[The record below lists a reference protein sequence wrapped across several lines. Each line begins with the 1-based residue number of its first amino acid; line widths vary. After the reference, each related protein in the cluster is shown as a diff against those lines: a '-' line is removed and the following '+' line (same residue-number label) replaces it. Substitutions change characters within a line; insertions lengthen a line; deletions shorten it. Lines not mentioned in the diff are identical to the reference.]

1 MSNFP
6 HLFTPLDLGHTVLKN
21 RILMGSMHTGL
32 EEHPEGSERLAHF
45 YRLRAENG
53 VSLIITG
60 GIAPNPEGALT
71 AHGAVLNNSTQLPF
85 HRTITDA
92 VHQADGKIALQIL
105 HAGRYGLHPLLVAPS
120 AIQAEIIPFA
130 PKALSADEVQ
140 KTIDDFVNT
149 AKLAQ
154 QAGYDGVEVMGSE
167 GYLINQFIAK
177 RTNHRTDEWGGSYV
191 NRIRFPIE
199 IVRRIREAVGANF
212 IIVYRLS
219 MLDLVEDGSTWE
231 EIEYLASEIEKA
243 GACMINTGIGWHEAR
258 VPTIATQVPRH
269 AFSWVTQKLM
279 GKVNIPLITT
289 NRINDPFVAE
299 QILANGQADMVS
311 MARPF
316 LADEAFVRKA
326 AENRA
331 DEINTCI
338 GCNQACLDLIFSG
351 KLASCLVNP
360 QAVREM
366 DYPNEKAAKS
376 KSVAIVGAGPAG
388 LSCAIYAAKRG
399 HKVTL
404 FEKSNQIGGQ
414 FNLAKQIPGKE
425 EFHET
430 IRYFCRQLQLLNV
443 DVRLE
448 QQADAQSLS
457 GFDEV
462 IIATGVTPRKIQL
475 EGAEHHKVVSYID
488 VITHQQ
494 TVGKSVAII
503 GAGGI
508 GFDVA
513 ELLTQE
519 GKSSSLDTSLF
530 NQEWNIDPTIH
541 STGGIYPKNKNTVGS
556 ARQLYLL
563 QRKNSKVGAGLGKT
577 TGWVHRL
584 SLMKRGVKM
593 LNGVEYMRVD
603 DDGLHIRY
611 QDKTQCLPVDN
622 VVLCAGQEPYRPLK
636 IQLAEHGI
644 DAHVIGGADVAAELD
659 ARRAIEQG
667 MKVAYQL

>member
-32 EEHPEGSERLAHF
+32 EEHPEGSQRLAHF

-71 AHGAVLNNSTQLPF
+71 AHGAVLNHPNQLPF
-85 HRTITDA
+85 HQTITDA
-92 VHQADGKIALQIL
+92 VHQAEGKIALQIL

-130 PKALSADEVQ
+130 PKELSSDAIH

-154 QAGYDGVEVMGSE
+154 QAGYDGVEIMGSE

-177 RTNHRTDEWGGSYV
+177 RTNHRIDEWGGSYT

-212 IIVYRLS
+212 IIIYRLS
-219 MLDLVEDGSTWE
+219 MLDLVEDGSTWD
-231 EIEYLASEIEKA
+231 EIEHLANEIEKA

-258 VPTIATQVPRH
+258 IPTIATQVPRH

-430 IRYFCRQLQLLNV
+430 IRYFCRQIQLLNI

-448 QQADAQSLS
+448 QQADVHCLS

-475 EGAEHHKVVSYID
+475 EGADHQKVLSYID
-488 VITHQQ
+488 VITHKHP
-494 TVGKSVAII
+494 VGKNVAII

-508 GFDVA
+508 GFDIA

-519 GKSSSLDTSLF
+519 GKSSSLETSLF
-530 NQEWNIDPTIH
+530 NQEWNIDPTIQ
-541 STGGIYPKNKNTVGS
+541 SKGGIYSTQNVPVES

-603 DDGLHIRY
+603 DEGLHIRY
-611 QDKTQCLPVDN
+611 QDKIQCLPVDN

-667 MKVAYQL
+667 MKIAYQL

>member
-32 EEHPEGSERLAHF
+32 EEHPQGSERLAHF

-60 GIAPNPEGALT
+60 GIAPNKEGALT
-71 AHGAVLNNSTQLPF
+71 ANGAMLNDEKQLPF
-85 HRTITDA
+85 HQGITQA

-105 HAGRYGLHPLLVAPS
+105 HAGRYSLHPQLVAPS
-120 AIQAEIIPFA
+120 EIQAEINPFV
-130 PKALSADEVQ
+130 PKALSSAEIQ
-140 KTIDDFVNT
+140 QTINDFVNT
-149 AKLAQ
+149 AKLAK
-154 QAGYDGVEVMGSE
+154 QAGYDGVEIMGSE
-167 GYLINQFIAK
+167 GYLINQFITK
-177 RTNHRTDEWGGSYV
+177 RTNHRTDEWGGSYT
-191 NRIRFPIE
+191 NRIRFPLE
-199 IVRRIREAVGANF
+199 IVKQIRQTIGIDF

-231 EIEYLASEIEKA
+231 EVEYLAKEIEKA
-243 GACMINTGIGWHEAR
+243 GASMINTGIGWHEAR
-258 VPTIATQVPRH
+258 IPTIATQVPRS
-269 AFSWVTQKLM
+269 AFSWVTEKLM
-279 GKVNIPLITT
+279 GKVSIPLITT

-299 QILANGQADMVS
+299 QIIASGQADMIS

-326 AENRA
+326 EENRA

-338 GCNQACLDLIFSG
+338 GCNQACLDQIFNG

-360 QAVREM
+360 QAVREI
-366 DYPNEKAAKS
+366 DYPNEKAPHK

-430 IRYFCRQLQLLNV
+430 IRYFCRQLQRLNV

-448 QQADAQSLS
+448 QQADAASLL

-462 IIATGVTPRKIQL
+462 VIATGVIPRPIKID
-475 EGAEHHKVVSYID
+475 GIEHNKVMSYID
-488 VITHQQ
+488 VLTKQRP
-494 TVGKSVAII
+494 VGKNVAII

-508 GFDVA
+508 GFDIA
-513 ELLTQE
+513 ELLTQKGE
-519 GKSSSLDTSLF
+519 SSSLDTPLF
-530 NQEWNIDPTIH
+530 NKEWNIDTSIKVA
-541 STGGIYPKNKNTVGS
+541 GGVFPPKKELTKS
-556 ARQLYLL
+556 ARHLYLL

-584 SLMKRGVKM
+584 SLMKRGVQM
-593 LNGVEYMRVD
+593 LNAVEYMRVD
-603 DDGLHIRY
+603 DDGLHIRH
-611 QDKTQCLPVDN
+611 QEKMQCLPVDN
-622 VVLCAGQEPYRPLK
+622 VILCAGQEPYRPLK
-636 IQLAEHGI
+636 DQLAARGI
-644 DAHVIGGADVAAELD
+644 NAHVIGGADIAAELD

-667 MKVAYQL
+667 MQVAYQL

>member
-1 MSNFP
+1 MSNFS

-32 EEHPEGSERLAHF
+32 EEHPQGSQRLAHF

-60 GIAPNPEGALT
+60 GIAPNPEGAL
-71 AHGAVLNNSTQLPF
+71 APHGAVLNNEEQLPF
-85 HRTITDA
+85 HQQITQA

-105 HAGRYGLHPLLVAPS
+105 HAGRYSLHPLLVAPS
-120 AIQAEIIPFA
+120 AIKSEITPF
-130 PKALSADEVQ
+130 PPRELSGDEIHT
-140 KTIDDFVNT
+140 TIDDFVKT
-149 AKLAQ
+149 AMLAQ

-167 GYLINQFIAK
+167 GYLINQFITL
-177 RTNHRTDEWGGSYV
+177 RTNHRTDEWGGSYQ
-191 NRIRFPIE
+191 NRIRLPIE
-199 IVRRIREAVGANF
+199 IVRRIREAVGKNF
-212 IIVYRLS
+212 IIIYRLS
-219 MLDLVEDGSTWE
+219 MLDLVEGGSTWD
-231 EIEYLASEIEKA
+231 EIEYLAKEIEKA
-243 GACMINTGIGWHEAR
+243 GATMINTGIGWHEAR
-258 VPTIATQVPRH
+258 VPTIATQVPRK
-269 AFSWVTQKLM
+269 AFSWVTEKLM
-279 GKVNIPLITT
+279 GRVSIPLITT

-299 QILANGQADMVS
+299 QIIASGQADMVS

-316 LADEAFVRKA
+316 LADEAFVLKA
-326 AENRA
+326 QENRA

-338 GCNQACLDLIFSG
+338 GCNQACLDQIFNG

-366 DYPNEKAAKS
+366 DYPNELAARQKN
-376 KSVAIVGAGPAG
+376 VAIVGAGPAG

-404 FEKSNQIGGQ
+404 FERANQIGGQ

-425 EFHET
+425 EFYET
-430 IRYFCRQLQLLNV
+430 IRYFARQLEKLNV

-448 QQADAQSLS
+448 QAADVNSLT
-457 GFDEV
+457 GFDDV
-462 IIATGVTPRKIQL
+462 IIATGVIPRSVSL
-475 EGAEHHKVVSYID
+475 SGANHAK
-488 VITHQQ
+488 VITYIEALNHPNA
-494 TVGKSVAII
+494 VGKNVAII

-513 ELLTQE
+513 ELLTQQ
-519 GKSSSLDTSLF
+519 GISSSLDDDKF
-530 NQEWNIDPTIH
+530 IQEWNIDPSITTH
-541 STGGIYPKNKNTVGS
+541 GGIYPPNKQLEPS
-556 ARQLYLL
+556 PRHLYLL

-593 LNGVEYMRVD
+593 FNGVEYMRVD
-603 DDGLHIRY
+603 DQGLHIRY
-611 QDKTQCLPVDN
+611 QDENICLPVDN
-622 VVLCAGQEPYRPLK
+622 VVLCAGQEPYRPLQK
-636 IQLAEHGI
+636 QLEERGI
-644 DAHVIGGADVAAELD
+644 HPHVIGGADIAAELD

-667 MKVAYQL
+667 MKIAYSL

>member
-32 EEHPEGSERLAHF
+32 EEHPQGSQRLAHF

-60 GIAPNPEGALT
+60 GIAPNPEGVLAP
-71 AHGAVLNNSTQLPF
+71 HGAILNHQDQLPF
-85 HRTITDA
+85 HQQITEA

-105 HAGRYGLHPLLVAPS
+105 HAGRYAMHPALVAPS
-120 AIQAEIIPFA
+120 PIKSEITPF
-130 PKALSADEVQ
+130 PPRELSRDEIQ

-167 GYLINQFIAK
+167 GYLINQFITS
-177 RTNHRTDEWGGSYV
+177 RTNHRTDKWGGSYQ

-199 IVRRIREAVGANF
+199 IVNRIRQTVGEKF
-212 IIVYRLS
+212 IIIYRLS
-219 MLDLVEDGSTWE
+219 MLDLVEGGSTWD
-231 EIEYLASEIEKA
+231 EIEQLAKEIENA
-243 GACMINTGIGWHEAR
+243 GATMINTGIGWHEAR
-258 VPTIATQVPRH
+258 VPTIATLVPRK
-269 AFSWVTQKLM
+269 AFSWVTEKLM

-299 QILANGQADMVS
+299 QIIASGQADMVS

-316 LADEAFVRKA
+316 LADEAFVSKA
-326 AENRA
+326 QEGRA

-338 GCNQACLDLIFSG
+338 GCNQACLDQIFNG
-351 KLASCLVNP
+351 KLAGCLVNP

-366 DYPNEKAAKS
+366 DYPNELADKPK
-376 KSVAIVGAGPAG
+376 KVAIVGAGPAG

-399 HKVTL
+399 HQVTL
-404 FEKSNQIGGQ
+404 FERSNQIGGQ

-425 EFHET
+425 EFYET
-430 IRYFCRQLQLLNV
+430 LRYFSRQLQRLNV

-448 QQADAQSLS
+448 QLAQANDLIK
-457 GFDEV
+457 FDEV
-462 IIATGVTPRKIQL
+462 IIATGVVPRAIHL
-475 EGAEHHKVVSYID
+475 AGADHRKVMSYID
-488 VITHQQ
+488 ALKQPDS
-494 TVGKSVAII
+494 VGKNVAII

-513 ELLTQE
+513 ELLTQQ
-519 GKSSSLDTSLF
+519 GISSSLDDDKF
-530 NQEWNIDPTIH
+530 NHEWNIDTSITTRGGVFSPKKQLEPTPRH
-541 STGGIYPKNKNTVGS
+541 
-556 ARQLYLL
+556 LYLL

-584 SLMKRGVKM
+584 SLMKRGVEM
-593 LNGVEYMRVD
+593 FNGVEYMNVD

-611 QDKTQCLPVDN
+611 QDENLCLAVDN
-622 VVLCAGQEPYRPLK
+622 IILCAGQEPYRPLK
-636 IQLAEHGI
+636 QQLEEIGI
-644 DAHVIGGADVAAELD
+644 HPYVIGGADVAAELD

>member
-60 GIAPNPEGALT
+60 GIAPSPEGALT
-71 AHGAVLNNSTQLPF
+71 AHGAVLNNQEQLPF
-85 HRTITDA
+85 HQHITNE
-92 VHQADGKIALQIL
+92 VHQAGGKIALQIL
-105 HAGRYGLHPLLVAPS
+105 HAGRYGLHPALVAPS
-120 AIQAEIIPFA
+120 AIQAEIIPFP
-130 PKALSADEVQ
+130 PKALTSDEVK
-140 KTIDDFVNT
+140 KTIQDFVTT

-154 QAGYDGVEVMGSE
+154 RAGYDGVEIMGSE
-167 GYLINQFIAK
+167 GYLINQFITK
-177 RTNHRTDEWGGSYV
+177 RTNHRDDEWGGSYA

-199 IVRRIREAVGANF
+199 IVRQVREAVGDNF
-212 IIVYRLS
+212 IIIYRLS

-231 EIEYLASEIEKA
+231 EIELLAKQIELA
-243 GACMINTGIGWHEAR
+243 GASLINTGIGWHEAR
-258 VPTIATQVPRH
+258 VPTIATQVPRS
-269 AFSWVTQKLM
+269 AFSWVTQKLI

-289 NRINDPFVAE
+289 NRINDPYVAE
-299 QILANGQADMVS
+299 QIIANQQADMVS

-316 LADEAFVRKA
+316 LADESFVRKA

-360 QAVREM
+360 QAVREF
-366 DYPNEKAAKS
+366 DYPNEKATIS

-399 HKVTL
+399 HRVTL
-404 FEKSNQIGGQ
+404 FEKSNHIGGQ

-448 QQADAQSLS
+448 QQADVDNLS
-457 GFDEV
+457 GFDDV
-462 IIATGVTPRKIQL
+462 IIATGVVPRQIQL
-475 EGAEHHKVVSYID
+475 EGIDHHKVISYID
-488 VITHQQ
+488 VITQQ
-494 TVGKSVAII
+494 RPVGKNVAII

-513 ELLTQE
+513 ELLTQT

-530 NQEWNIDPTIH
+530 NEEWNIDTSIH
-541 STGGIYPKNKNTVGS
+541 SKGGIYPPQKRPIEP
-556 ARQLYLL
+556 ARHLYLL
-563 QRKNSKVGAGLGKT
+563 QRKNSKVGANLGKT

-603 DDGLHIRY
+603 DNGLHIRY
-611 QDKTQCLPVDN
+611 QDKIQCLPVDN
-622 VVLCAGQEPYRPLK
+622 VILCAGQEPYRPLK
-636 IQLAEHGI
+636 IQLAKLGI
-644 DAHVIGGADVAAELD
+644 NAHVIGGADIAAELD

-667 MKVAYQL
+667 MKIAYQL

>member
-60 GIAPNPEGALT
+60 GIAPNPAGALT
-71 AHGAVLNNSTQLPF
+71 AHSAVLNNSAQLPF

-130 PKALSADEVQ
+130 PRALSEDEVQ
-140 KTIDDFVNT
+140 NTIDDFVNT

-212 IIVYRLS
+212 IIIYRLS

-231 EIEYLASEIEKA
+231 EIEYLANEIEKA

-299 QILANGQADMVS
+299 QILANGQANMVS

-448 QQADAQSLS
+448 QYADAQSLS

-475 EGAEHHKVVSYID
+475 EGIEHHKVVSYID
-488 VITHQQ
+488 VITHQK
-494 TVGKSVAII
+494 TVGKNVAII

-556 ARQLYLL
+556 PRQLYLL

-603 DDGLHIRY
+603 DEGLHIRY

-667 MKVAYQL
+667 MKIAYKL

>member
-32 EEHPEGSERLAHF
+32 EEHPQGSQRLAHF

-60 GIAPNPEGALT
+60 GIAPNPEGAL
-71 AHGAVLNNSTQLPF
+71 APHGAILNHQDQLPF
-85 HRTITDA
+85 HQQITDA

-105 HAGRYGLHPLLVAPS
+105 HAGRYALHPALVAPS
-120 AIQAEIIPFA
+120 PIKSEITPF
-130 PKALSADEVQ
+130 PPRELTADDVQ
-140 KTIDDFVNT
+140 RTIDDFVNT

-167 GYLINQFIAK
+167 GYLINQFITS
-177 RTNHRTDEWGGSYV
+177 RTNHRTDEWGGSYQ
-191 NRIRFPIE
+191 NRIRFPLE
-199 IVRRIREAVGANF
+199 IVKRIRQTVGKNF
-212 IIVYRLS
+212 IIIYRLS
-219 MLDLVEDGSTWE
+219 MLDLVEGGSTWD
-231 EIEYLASEIEKA
+231 EIELLAKEIESA
-243 GACMINTGIGWHEAR
+243 GATMINTGIGWHEAR
-258 VPTIATQVPRH
+258 VPTIATLVPRK
-269 AFSWVTQKLM
+269 AFSWVTEKLM

-299 QILANGQADMVS
+299 QIIASGQADMVS

-316 LADEAFVRKA
+316 LADEAFVLKA
-326 AENRA
+326 QDGRF

-338 GCNQACLDLIFSG
+338 GCNQACLDQIFNG
-351 KLASCLVNP
+351 KLAGCLVNP

-366 DYPNEKAAKS
+366 DYPNELADKPK
-376 KSVAIVGAGPAG
+376 KVAIVGAGPAG

-399 HKVTL
+399 HQVTL
-404 FEKSNQIGGQ
+404 FERSNQIGGQ

-425 EFHET
+425 EFYET
-430 IRYFCRQLQLLNV
+430 LRYFSRQLQLLNV

-448 QQADAQSLS
+448 QLAQANDLTQ
-457 GFDEV
+457 FDEV
-462 IIATGVTPRKIQL
+462 IIATGVIPRAINL
-475 EGAEHHKVVSYID
+475 AGADHRKVMSYIEALKQPD
-488 VITHQQ
+488 N
-494 TVGKSVAII
+494 VGKNVAII

-513 ELLTQE
+513 ELLTQQ
-519 GKSSSLDTSLF
+519 GISSSLDDNKF
-530 NQEWNIDPTIH
+530 NHEWNIDTAITTRGGLFPTKKQLEPTPRH
-541 STGGIYPKNKNTVGS
+541 
-556 ARQLYLL
+556 LYLL

-584 SLMKRGVKM
+584 SLMKRGVQM
-593 LNGVEYMRVD
+593 FNGVEYMNVD

-611 QDKTQCLPVDN
+611 QDENICLAVDN
-622 VVLCAGQEPYRPLK
+622 VILCAGQEPYRPLK
-636 IQLAEHGI
+636 EQLEEIGI
-644 DAHVIGGADVAAELD
+644 HPHVIGGADVAAELD

>member
-32 EEHPEGSERLAHF
+32 EEHPQGSERLAHF

-60 GIAPNPEGALT
+60 GIAPNKEGALT
-71 AHGAVLNNSTQLPF
+71 ANGAMLNDEKQLPF
-85 HRTITDA
+85 HQGITQA

-105 HAGRYGLHPLLVAPS
+105 HAGRYSLHPQLVAPS
-120 AIQAEIIPFA
+120 EIQAEINPFV
-130 PKALSADEVQ
+130 PKALSSAEIQ
-140 KTIDDFVNT
+140 QTINDFVNT
-149 AKLAQ
+149 AKLAK
-154 QAGYDGVEVMGSE
+154 QAGYDGVEIMGSE
-167 GYLINQFIAK
+167 GYLINQFITK
-177 RTNHRTDEWGGSYV
+177 RTNHRTDEWGGSYT
-191 NRIRFPIE
+191 NRIRFPLE
-199 IVRRIREAVGANF
+199 IVKQIRQTIGIDF

-231 EIEYLASEIEKA
+231 EVEYLAKEIEKA
-243 GACMINTGIGWHEAR
+243 GASMINTGIGWHEAR
-258 VPTIATQVPRH
+258 IPTIATQVPRS
-269 AFSWVTQKLM
+269 AFSWVTEKLM
-279 GKVNIPLITT
+279 GKVSIPLITT

-299 QILANGQADMVS
+299 QIIASGQADMVS

-326 AENRA
+326 EENRA

-338 GCNQACLDLIFSG
+338 GCNQACLDQIFNG

-360 QAVREM
+360 QAVREI
-366 DYPNEKAAKS
+366 DYPNEKAPHK

-430 IRYFCRQLQLLNV
+430 IRYFCRQLQRLNV

-448 QQADAQSLS
+448 QQADAASLL
-457 GFDEV
+457 GFNEV
-462 IIATGVTPRKIQL
+462 VIATGVIPRPIKID
-475 EGAEHHKVVSYID
+475 GIEHNKVMSYID
-488 VITHQQ
+488 VLTKQRP
-494 TVGKSVAII
+494 VGKNVAII

-508 GFDVA
+508 GFDIA
-513 ELLTQE
+513 ELLTQKGE
-519 GKSSSLDTSLF
+519 SSSLDTPLF
-530 NQEWNIDPTIH
+530 NKEWNIDTSIKVA
-541 STGGIYPKNKNTVGS
+541 GGVFPPKKELTKS
-556 ARQLYLL
+556 ARHLYLL

-584 SLMKRGVKM
+584 SLMKRGVQM
-593 LNGVEYMRVD
+593 LNAVEYMRVD
-603 DDGLHIRY
+603 DDGLHIRH
-611 QDKTQCLPVDN
+611 QEKMQCLPVDN
-622 VVLCAGQEPYRPLK
+622 VILCAGQESYRPLK
-636 IQLAEHGI
+636 DQLAARGI
-644 DAHVIGGADVAAELD
+644 NAHVIGGADIAAELD

-667 MKVAYQL
+667 MQVAYQL

>member
-32 EEHPEGSERLAHF
+32 EEHPQGSQRLAHF

-60 GIAPNPEGALT
+60 GIAPNPEGVLAP
-71 AHGAVLNNSTQLPF
+71 HGAILNHQDQLPF
-85 HRTITDA
+85 HQQITEA

-105 HAGRYGLHPLLVAPS
+105 HAGRYAMHPALVAPS
-120 AIQAEIIPFA
+120 PIKSEITPF
-130 PKALSADEVQ
+130 PPRELNRDEIQ

-167 GYLINQFIAK
+167 GYLINQFITS
-177 RTNHRTDEWGGSYV
+177 RTNHRTDEWGGSYQ

-199 IVRRIREAVGANF
+199 IVKRIRQTVGEKF
-212 IIVYRLS
+212 IIIYRLS
-219 MLDLVEDGSTWE
+219 MLDLVEGGSTWD
-231 EIEYLASEIEKA
+231 EIEQLAKEIENA
-243 GACMINTGIGWHEAR
+243 GATMINTGIGWHEAR
-258 VPTIATQVPRH
+258 VPTIATLVPRK
-269 AFSWVTQKLM
+269 AFSWVTEKLM

-299 QILANGQADMVS
+299 QIIASGQADMVS

-316 LADEAFVRKA
+316 LADEAFVSKA
-326 AENRA
+326 QEGRA

-338 GCNQACLDLIFSG
+338 GCNQACLDQIFNG
-351 KLASCLVNP
+351 KLAGCLVNP

-366 DYPNEKAAKS
+366 DYPNELADKPK
-376 KSVAIVGAGPAG
+376 KVAIVGAGPAG

-399 HKVTL
+399 HQVTL
-404 FEKSNQIGGQ
+404 FERSNQIGGQ

-425 EFHET
+425 EFYET
-430 IRYFCRQLQLLNV
+430 LRYFSRQLQRLNV

-448 QQADAQSLS
+448 QLAQANDLIK
-457 GFDEV
+457 FDEV
-462 IIATGVTPRKIQL
+462 IIATGVVPRAIHL
-475 EGAEHHKVVSYID
+475 AGADHRKVMSYID
-488 VITHQQ
+488 ALKQPDS
-494 TVGKSVAII
+494 VGKNVAII

-513 ELLTQE
+513 ELLTQQ
-519 GKSSSLDTSLF
+519 GISSSLDDDKF
-530 NQEWNIDPTIH
+530 NHEWNIDTSITTRGGVFSPKKQLEPTPRH
-541 STGGIYPKNKNTVGS
+541 
-556 ARQLYLL
+556 LYLL

-584 SLMKRGVKM
+584 SLMKRGVEIF
-593 LNGVEYMRVD
+593 NGVEYMNVD

-611 QDKTQCLPVDN
+611 QDENLCLAVDN
-622 VVLCAGQEPYRPLK
+622 IILCAGQEPYRPLK
-636 IQLAEHGI
+636 QELEEIGI
-644 DAHVIGGADVAAELD
+644 HPYVIGGADVAAELD

>member
-32 EEHPEGSERLAHF
+32 EEHPQGSERLAHF

-71 AHGAVLNNSTQLPF
+71 AHGAVLNDKNQLSF
-85 HRTITDA
+85 HQQITDA

-105 HAGRYGLHPLLVAPS
+105 HAGRYGLHPKLVAPS
-120 AIQAEIIPFA
+120 PIQAEIIPFA
-130 PKALSADEVQ
+130 PRELSTDEVE
-140 KTIDDFVNT
+140 KTIDDFVTT

-154 QAGYDGVEVMGSE
+154 QAGYDGVEIMGSE
-167 GYLINQFIAK
+167 GYLINQFITK
-177 RTNHRTDEWGGSYV
+177 RTNHRTDEWGGSYT
-191 NRIRFPIE
+191 NRIRFPIK

-212 IIVYRLS
+212 IIIYRLS

-231 EIEYLASEIEKA
+231 EIELLAKQIENA
-243 GACMINTGIGWHEAR
+243 GASMINTGIGWHEAR
-258 VPTIATQVPRH
+258 VPTIATQVPRS

-299 QILANGQADMVS
+299 HIIANHQADMIS

-366 DYPNEKAAKS
+366 DYPNEKAALS

-399 HKVTL
+399 HRVTL
-404 FEKSNQIGGQ
+404 FEKSNHIGGQ

-448 QQADAQSLS
+448 QQADVDCLS

-462 IIATGVTPRKIQL
+462 IIATGVIPRKIQL
-475 EGAEHHKVVSYID
+475 EGVEHHKVISYID
-488 VITHQQ
+488 VITKQRS
-494 TVGKSVAII
+494 VGKSVAII

-519 GKSSSLDTSLF
+519 GKSSSLDNSLF
-530 NQEWNIDPTIH
+530 NKEWNIDTTIH
-541 STGGIYPKNKNTVGS
+541 SKGGVFPPQKVPMAS

-584 SLMKRGVKM
+584 SLMKRGVQM

-603 DDGLHIRY
+603 DEGLHIRY

-622 VVLCAGQEPYRPLK
+622 VILCAGQEPYRPLK
-636 IQLAEHGI
+636 TQLAEHGI
-644 DAHVIGGADVAAELD
+644 NAHVIGGADVAAELD

-667 MKVAYQL
+667 MKTAYQI

>member
-32 EEHPEGSERLAHF
+32 EEHPQGSQRLAHF

-60 GIAPNPEGALT
+60 GIAPNPEGVLAP
-71 AHGAVLNNSTQLPF
+71 HGAILNHQDQLPF
-85 HRTITDA
+85 HQQITEA

-105 HAGRYGLHPLLVAPS
+105 HAGRYAMHPALVAPS
-120 AIQAEIIPFA
+120 PIKSEITPF
-130 PKALSADEVQ
+130 PPRELNRDEIQ

-167 GYLINQFIAK
+167 GYLINQFITS
-177 RTNHRTDEWGGSYV
+177 RTNHRTDEWGGSYQ

-199 IVRRIREAVGANF
+199 IVKRIRQTVGEKF
-212 IIVYRLS
+212 IIIYRLS
-219 MLDLVEDGSTWE
+219 MLDLVEGGSTWD
-231 EIEYLASEIEKA
+231 EIEQLAKEIENA
-243 GACMINTGIGWHEAR
+243 GATMINTGIGWHEAR
-258 VPTIATQVPRH
+258 VPTIATLVPRK
-269 AFSWVTQKLM
+269 AFSWVTEKLM

-299 QILANGQADMVS
+299 QIIASGQADMVS

-316 LADEAFVRKA
+316 LADEAFVSKA
-326 AENRA
+326 QEGRA

-338 GCNQACLDLIFSG
+338 GCNQACLDQIFNG
-351 KLASCLVNP
+351 KLAGCLVNP

-366 DYPNEKAAKS
+366 DYPNELADKPK
-376 KSVAIVGAGPAG
+376 KVAIVGAGPAG

-399 HKVTL
+399 HQVTL
-404 FEKSNQIGGQ
+404 FERSNQIGGQ

-425 EFHET
+425 EFYET
-430 IRYFCRQLQLLNV
+430 LRYFSRQLQRLNV

-448 QQADAQSLS
+448 QLAQANDLIK
-457 GFDEV
+457 FDEV
-462 IIATGVTPRKIQL
+462 IIATGVVPRAIHL
-475 EGAEHHKVVSYID
+475 AGADHRKVMSYID
-488 VITHQQ
+488 ALKQPDS
-494 TVGKSVAII
+494 VGKNVAII

-513 ELLTQE
+513 ELLTQQ
-519 GKSSSLDTSLF
+519 GVSSSLDDDKF
-530 NQEWNIDPTIH
+530 NHEWNIDTSITTRGGVFSPKKQLEPTPRH
-541 STGGIYPKNKNTVGS
+541 
-556 ARQLYLL
+556 LYLL

-584 SLMKRGVKM
+584 SLMKRGVEM
-593 LNGVEYMRVD
+593 FNGVEYMNVD

-611 QDKTQCLPVDN
+611 QDENLCLAVDN
-622 VVLCAGQEPYRPLK
+622 IILCAGQEPYRPLK
-636 IQLAEHGI
+636 QQLEEIGI
-644 DAHVIGGADVAAELD
+644 HPYVIGGADVAAELD

>member
-32 EEHPEGSERLAHF
+32 EEHPQGSERLAHF

-71 AHGAVLNNSTQLPF
+71 AHGAVLNEEKQLPF
-85 HRTITDA
+85 HRQITDA

-105 HAGRYGLHPLLVAPS
+105 HAGRYGLHPALVAPS
-120 AIQAEIIPFA
+120 AIQAEIIPFM
-130 PKALSADEVQ
+130 PKALSNDDVQ
-140 KTIDDFVNT
+140 KTIADFVTT

-154 QAGYDGVEVMGSE
+154 QAGYDGVEIMGSE
-167 GYLINQFIAK
+167 GYLINQFITK
-177 RTNHRTDEWGGSYV
+177 RTNHRTDEWGGDYT
-191 NRIRFPIE
+191 NRIRFAVE
-199 IVRRIREAVGANF
+199 IVRQIREAVGTNF
-212 IIVYRLS
+212 IIIYRLS
-219 MLDLVEDGSTWE
+219 MLDLVEDGSTWDE
-231 EIEYLASEIEKA
+231 VEQLAKQVEAA
-243 GACMINTGIGWHEAR
+243 GASMINTGIGWHEAR
-258 VPTIATQVPRH
+258 IPTIATQVPRS

-299 QILANGQADMVS
+299 QILANQQADMVS

-316 LADEAFVRKA
+316 LADESFVRKA

-360 QAVREM
+360 RAVREF
-366 DYPNEKAAKS
+366 DYPNEKAAIS

-399 HKVTL
+399 HRVTL
-404 FEKSNQIGGQ
+404 FEKSNHIGGQ
-414 FNLAKQIPGKE
+414 FNLAKKIPGKE

-448 QQADAQSLS
+448 QQADVSSLS

-475 EGAEHHKVVSYID
+475 EGVDHHKVISYLD
-488 VITHQQ
+488 VITKQR
-494 TVGKSVAII
+494 TVGKSAAII

-508 GFDVA
+508 GFDIA

-519 GKSSSLDTSLF
+519 GESSSLDTALF
-530 NQEWNIDPTIH
+530 NKEWNIDTTIH
-541 STGGIYPKNKNTVGS
+541 SKGGITSPEKAAISS
-556 ARQLYLL
+556 ARHLYLL
-563 QRKNSKVGAGLGKT
+563 QRKNSKVGSGLGKT

-584 SLMKRGVKM
+584 SLMKRGVQM

-603 DDGLHIRY
+603 DEGLHIRY

-622 VVLCAGQEPYRPLK
+622 VILCAGQEPYRPLK
-636 IQLAEHGI
+636 SQLAERGI
-644 DAHVIGGADVAAELD
+644 NAYVIGGADVAAELD

-667 MKVAYQL
+667 MKIAYQL

>member
-32 EEHPEGSERLAHF
+32 EEHPQGSQRLAHF

-60 GIAPNPEGALT
+60 GIAPNPEGVLAP
-71 AHGAVLNNSTQLPF
+71 HGAILNHQDQLPF
-85 HRTITDA
+85 HQQITEA

-105 HAGRYGLHPLLVAPS
+105 HAGRYAMHPALVAPS
-120 AIQAEIIPFA
+120 PIKSEITPF
-130 PKALSADEVQ
+130 PPRELNRDEIQ

-167 GYLINQFIAK
+167 GYLINQFITS
-177 RTNHRTDEWGGSYV
+177 RTNHRTDEWGGSYQ

-199 IVRRIREAVGANF
+199 IVKRIRQTVGEKF
-212 IIVYRLS
+212 IIIYRLS
-219 MLDLVEDGSTWE
+219 MLDLVEGGSTWD
-231 EIEYLASEIEKA
+231 EIEQLAKEIENA
-243 GACMINTGIGWHEAR
+243 GATMINTGIGWHEAR
-258 VPTIATQVPRH
+258 VPTIATLVPRK
-269 AFSWVTQKLM
+269 AFSWVTEKLM

-299 QILANGQADMVS
+299 QIIASGQADMVS

-316 LADEAFVRKA
+316 LADEAFVSKA
-326 AENRA
+326 QEGRA

-338 GCNQACLDLIFSG
+338 GCNQACLDQIFNG
-351 KLASCLVNP
+351 KLAGCLVNP

-366 DYPNEKAAKS
+366 DYPNELADKPK
-376 KSVAIVGAGPAG
+376 KVAIVGAGPAG

-399 HKVTL
+399 HQVTL
-404 FEKSNQIGGQ
+404 FERSNQIGGQ

-425 EFHET
+425 EFYET
-430 IRYFCRQLQLLNV
+430 LRYFSRQLQRLNV

-448 QQADAQSLS
+448 QLAQANDLIK
-457 GFDEV
+457 FDEV
-462 IIATGVTPRKIQL
+462 IIATGVVPRAIHL
-475 EGAEHHKVVSYID
+475 AGADHRKVMSYID
-488 VITHQQ
+488 ALKQPDS
-494 TVGKSVAII
+494 VGKNVAII

-513 ELLTQE
+513 ELLTQQ
-519 GKSSSLDTSLF
+519 GVSSSLDDDKF
-530 NQEWNIDPTIH
+530 NHEWNIDTSITTRGGVFSPKKQLEPTPRH
-541 STGGIYPKNKNTVGS
+541 
-556 ARQLYLL
+556 LYLL

-584 SLMKRGVKM
+584 SLMKRGVEM
-593 LNGVEYMRVD
+593 FNGVEYMNVD

-611 QDKTQCLPVDN
+611 QDENLCLAVDN
-622 VVLCAGQEPYRPLK
+622 IILCAGQEPYRPLK
-636 IQLAEHGI
+636 QELEEIGI
-644 DAHVIGGADVAAELD
+644 HPYVIGGADVAAELD

>member
-32 EEHPEGSERLAHF
+32 EEHPQGSQRLAHF

-60 GIAPNPEGALT
+60 GIAPNPEGVLAP
-71 AHGAVLNNSTQLPF
+71 HGAILNHQDQLPF
-85 HRTITDA
+85 HQQITEA

-105 HAGRYGLHPLLVAPS
+105 HAGRYAMHPALVAPS
-120 AIQAEIIPFA
+120 PIKSEITPF
-130 PKALSADEVQ
+130 PPRELSRDEIQ

-167 GYLINQFIAK
+167 GYLINQFITS
-177 RTNHRTDEWGGSYV
+177 RTNHRTDEWGGSYQ

-199 IVRRIREAVGANF
+199 IVKRIRQTVGEKF
-212 IIVYRLS
+212 IIIYRLS
-219 MLDLVEDGSTWE
+219 MLDLVEGGSTWD
-231 EIEYLASEIEKA
+231 EIEQLAKEIENA
-243 GACMINTGIGWHEAR
+243 GATMINTGIGWHEAR
-258 VPTIATQVPRH
+258 VPTIATLVPRK
-269 AFSWVTQKLM
+269 AFSWVTEKLM

-299 QILANGQADMVS
+299 QIIASGQADMVS

-316 LADEAFVRKA
+316 LADEAFVSKVQ
-326 AENRA
+326 EGRA

-338 GCNQACLDLIFSG
+338 GCNQACLDQIFNG
-351 KLASCLVNP
+351 KLAGCLVNP

-366 DYPNEKAAKS
+366 DYPNELADKPK
-376 KSVAIVGAGPAG
+376 KVAIVGAGPAG

-399 HKVTL
+399 HQVTL
-404 FEKSNQIGGQ
+404 FERSNQIGGQ

-425 EFHET
+425 EFYET
-430 IRYFCRQLQLLNV
+430 LRYFSRQLQRLNV

-448 QQADAQSLS
+448 QLAQANDLIK
-457 GFDEV
+457 FDEV
-462 IIATGVTPRKIQL
+462 IIATGVVPRAIHL
-475 EGAEHHKVVSYID
+475 AGADHRKVMSYID
-488 VITHQQ
+488 ALKQPDS
-494 TVGKSVAII
+494 VGKNVAII

-513 ELLTQE
+513 ELLTQQ
-519 GKSSSLDTSLF
+519 GISSSLDDDKF
-530 NQEWNIDPTIH
+530 NHEWNIDTSITTRGGVFSPKKQLEPTPRH
-541 STGGIYPKNKNTVGS
+541 
-556 ARQLYLL
+556 LYLL

-584 SLMKRGVKM
+584 SLMKRGVEM
-593 LNGVEYMRVD
+593 FNGVEYMNVD

-611 QDKTQCLPVDN
+611 QDENLCLAVDN
-622 VVLCAGQEPYRPLK
+622 IILCAGQEPYRPLK
-636 IQLAEHGI
+636 QQLEEIGI
-644 DAHVIGGADVAAELD
+644 HPYVIGGADVAAELD

>member
-32 EEHPEGSERLAHF
+32 EEHPQGSERLAHF

-60 GIAPNPEGALT
+60 GIAPNKEGALT
-71 AHGAVLNNSTQLPF
+71 ANGAMLNDEKQLPF
-85 HRTITDA
+85 HQGITQA

-105 HAGRYGLHPLLVAPS
+105 HAGRYSLHPQLVAPS
-120 AIQAEIIPFA
+120 GIQAEINPFV
-130 PKALSADEVQ
+130 PKALSSAEIQ
-140 KTIDDFVNT
+140 QTINDFVNT
-149 AKLAQ
+149 AKLAK
-154 QAGYDGVEVMGSE
+154 QAGYDGVEIMGSE
-167 GYLINQFIAK
+167 GYLINQFITK
-177 RTNHRTDEWGGSYV
+177 RTNHRTDEWGGSYT
-191 NRIRFPIE
+191 NRIRFPLE
-199 IVRRIREAVGANF
+199 IVKQIRQTIGIDF

-231 EIEYLASEIEKA
+231 EVEYLAKEIEKA
-243 GACMINTGIGWHEAR
+243 GASMINTGIGWHEAR
-258 VPTIATQVPRH
+258 IPTIATQVPRS
-269 AFSWVTQKLM
+269 AFSWVTEKLM
-279 GKVNIPLITT
+279 GKVSIPLITT

-299 QILANGQADMVS
+299 QIIASGQADMIS

-326 AENRA
+326 EENRA

-338 GCNQACLDLIFSG
+338 GCNQACLDQIFNG

-360 QAVREM
+360 QAVREI
-366 DYPNEKAAKS
+366 DYPNEKAPHK

-414 FNLAKQIPGKE
+414 FNLAKQIPSKE

-430 IRYFCRQLQLLNV
+430 IRYFCRQLQRLNV

-448 QQADAQSLS
+448 QQADAASLL

-462 IIATGVTPRKIQL
+462 VIATGVIPRPIKID
-475 EGAEHHKVVSYID
+475 GIEHNKVMSYID
-488 VITHQQ
+488 VLTKQRP
-494 TVGKSVAII
+494 VGKNVAII

-508 GFDVA
+508 GFDIA
-513 ELLTQE
+513 ELLTQKGE
-519 GKSSSLDTSLF
+519 SSSLDTPLF
-530 NQEWNIDPTIH
+530 NKEWNIDTSIKVA
-541 STGGIYPKNKNTVGS
+541 GGVFPPKKELTKS
-556 ARQLYLL
+556 ARHLYLL

-584 SLMKRGVKM
+584 SLMKRGVQM
-593 LNGVEYMRVD
+593 LNAVEYMRVD
-603 DDGLHIRY
+603 DDGLHIRH
-611 QDKTQCLPVDN
+611 QEKMQCLPVDN
-622 VVLCAGQEPYRPLK
+622 VILCAGQESYRPLK
-636 IQLAEHGI
+636 DQLAARGI
-644 DAHVIGGADVAAELD
+644 NAHVIGGADIAAELD

-667 MKVAYQL
+667 MQVAYQL

>member
-32 EEHPEGSERLAHF
+32 EEHPQGSQRLAHF

-60 GIAPNPEGALT
+60 GIAPNPEGAL
-71 AHGAVLNNSTQLPF
+71 APHGAVLNHQDQLPF
-85 HRTITDA
+85 HQQITDA

-105 HAGRYGLHPLLVAPS
+105 HAGRYALHPALVAPS
-120 AIQAEIIPFA
+120 PIKSEITPF
-130 PKALSADEVQ
+130 PPRELTVDEVHR
-140 KTIDDFVNT
+140 TIDDFVNT

-167 GYLINQFIAK
+167 GYLINQFITS
-177 RTNHRTDEWGGSYV
+177 RTNHRTDEWGGSYQ

-199 IVRRIREAVGANF
+199 IVKRIRQTVGENF
-212 IIVYRLS
+212 IIIYRLS
-219 MLDLVEDGSTWE
+219 MLDLVEGGSTWD
-231 EIEYLASEIEKA
+231 EIELLAKEIESA
-243 GACMINTGIGWHEAR
+243 GATMINTGIGWHEAR
-258 VPTIATQVPRH
+258 VPTIATLVPRK
-269 AFSWVTQKLM
+269 AFSWVTEKLM

-299 QILANGQADMVS
+299 QIIASGQADMVS

-316 LADEAFVRKA
+316 LADEAFVSKA
-326 AENRA
+326 QDGRA

-338 GCNQACLDLIFSG
+338 GCNQACLDQIFNG
-351 KLASCLVNP
+351 KLAGCLVNP

-366 DYPNEKAAKS
+366 DYPNELADKS
-376 KSVAIVGAGPAG
+376 KKVAIVGAGPAG

-399 HKVTL
+399 HQVTL
-404 FEKSNQIGGQ
+404 FERSNQIGGQ

-425 EFHET
+425 EFYET
-430 IRYFCRQLQLLNV
+430 LRYFSRQLQRLNV

-448 QQADAQSLS
+448 QLAQANDLTQ
-457 GFDEV
+457 FDEV
-462 IIATGVTPRKIQL
+462 IIATGVIPRAINL
-475 EGAEHHKVVSYID
+475 AGADHRKVMSYIEALKQPD
-488 VITHQQ
+488 N
-494 TVGKSVAII
+494 VGKNVAII

-513 ELLTQE
+513 ELLTQQ
-519 GKSSSLDTSLF
+519 GISSSLDDDKF
-530 NQEWNIDPTIH
+530 NHEWNIDTAITARGGLFPAKKQLEPTPRH
-541 STGGIYPKNKNTVGS
+541 
-556 ARQLYLL
+556 LYLL

-584 SLMKRGVKM
+584 SLMKRGVQM
-593 LNGVEYMRVD
+593 FNGVEYMNVD

-611 QDKTQCLPVDN
+611 QDENICLAVDN
-622 VVLCAGQEPYRPLK
+622 VILCAGQEPYRPLK
-636 IQLAEHGI
+636 EQLEEVGI
-644 DAHVIGGADVAAELD
+644 HPHVIGGADVAAELD